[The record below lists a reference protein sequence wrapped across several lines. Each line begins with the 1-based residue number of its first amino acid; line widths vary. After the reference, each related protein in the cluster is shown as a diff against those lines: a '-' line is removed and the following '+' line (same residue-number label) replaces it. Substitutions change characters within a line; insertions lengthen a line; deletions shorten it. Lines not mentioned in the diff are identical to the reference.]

1 MGRLMTLKVSHKL
14 LIIIFLI
21 PVNVAADSHRDAAGW
36 FAEAVSLREAGHYA
50 DALGALAEAEALEFS
65 ALRIAFERARLD
77 TLTGKPED
85 AVARLQAIADAG
97 FTAVGFIVND
107 PILSSLEGNA
117 SFDQLV
123 AVLAV
128 KAYPCEHDEAFRAFD
143 FWVGD
148 WEVHGPAGG
157 LAGTNTIE
165 RAERGCVL
173 IENWTS
179 VRGGTG
185 TSINYLDRITGE
197 WVQVWNAEGGS
208 QIQIR
213 GGMTDDGMLL
223 VGTLHDIASGSTTPF
238 RGLWTPLPD
247 GRVRQFF
254 EQSTDNG
261 KSWTVWFEGFYT
273 RKE

>member
-1 MGRLMTLKVSHKL
+1 MTLKISNKI
-14 LIIIFLI
+14 LIIIVLVPLI
-21 PVNVAADSHRDAAGW
+21 SAAESNKDAAGW
-36 FAEAVSLREAGHYA
+36 FAEAVSLREAGRHVEA
-50 DALGALAEAEALEFS
+50 SEALAEAEALEFS

-77 TLTGKPED
+77 ALTGKTED
-85 AVARLQAIADAG
+85 AVARLRGIANAG
-97 FTAVGFIVND
+97 FSAVGFILND
-107 PILSSLEGNA
+107 PILATLEGDA
-117 SFDQLV
+117 SFDALV
-123 AVLAV
+123 AAMEV

-173 IENWTS
+173 IENWAS
-179 VRGGTG
+179 VSGGTG
-185 TSINYLDRITGE
+185 MSINYLDRITGE

-223 VGTLHDIASGSTTPF
+223 VGTLHDIANDATTPF

-261 KSWTVWFEGFYT
+261 KTWTTWFEGFYT
-273 RKE
+273 RKD